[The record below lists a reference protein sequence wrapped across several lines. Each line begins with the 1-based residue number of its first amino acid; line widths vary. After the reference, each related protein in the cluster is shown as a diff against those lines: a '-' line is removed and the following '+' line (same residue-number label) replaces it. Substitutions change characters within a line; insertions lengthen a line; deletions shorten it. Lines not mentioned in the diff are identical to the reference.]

1 MKLRHLPYAV
11 MFAAMPAS
19 AQDAVDGI
27 TLIHGHPIY
36 HETADEAGI
45 TMGLSVNGDQSF
57 TAPLAE
63 LCNELRIAAGL
74 RNEVREDLKLRALF
88 VVPYKAMVV
97 EGYYLPQ
104 DNILENYAL
113 VPGTKV
119 DRPVLDGIIARA
131 GIPPSVLDEI
141 NVEQEISCQM
151 HEPLWVISWQDVR
164 PVGDE
169 EPETVIERA
178 RERFMSIYRSV
189 LQREKQT
196 ELHTTKTNDQLVK
209 HIE

>member
-1 MKLRHLPYAV
+1 MKFRLFAYAV

-36 HETADEAGI
+36 HETANEAGV
-45 TMGLSVNGDQSF
+45 TMGLSVTGDQPH

-74 RNEVREDLKLRALF
+74 RSEVREDLKLRALF
-88 VVPYKAMVV
+88 VVPYKGMVV

-113 VPGTKV
+113 VPGIKV
-119 DRPVLDGIIARA
+119 DRPVLDGIMARA
-131 GIPPSVLDEI
+131 GIPPSVLDET
-141 NVEQEISCQM
+141 NVEQEISCQID
-151 HEPLWVISWQDVR
+151 EPLWAISWQDVR

-169 EPETVIERA
+169 ELETVIERA
-178 RERFMSIYRSV
+178 RERFMAIYRSV
-189 LQREKQT
+189 VHRATQAGLQ
-196 ELHTTKTNDQLVK
+196 TTKTREQLVK
-209 HIE
+209 HVQ